1 MQAKPYNA
9 GIRGIGYYVPE
20 RIMTNAELAKLVDTS
35 DEWIRTRTGI
45 AERHIAGEGEAV
57 TDLALRASERAL
69 ADAGVSAEDIDLII
83 FATLTPDRIIPS
95 AACTL
100 QDALGAKRA
109 AAFDLSAACSG
120 FVYGLSV
127 ASAFIQQ
134 GVYQNVLVIGAEVLS
149 RFVDWEDRTT
159 CVLFGDGA
167 GAAVVGR
174 VPEGE
179 GFLAFDL
186 GSDGSG
192 GDALDIPAGGSRLPV
207 TGEVLAEHKQFI
219 HMDGKAV
226 FRFAV
231 KVLGQT
237 VEESLKKCDLAPSA
251 IDWLVPHQANQ
262 RIIDSAAT
270 RLGTPPEKVVINIE
284 RYGNMSAASIPVA
297 LAESYE
303 AGKFRRGDVIA
314 LAGFGA
320 GLTWG
325 SCIMKWSKEDK
336 S

>member
-1 MQAKPYNA
+1 MQVKTYNA
-9 GIRGIGYYVPE
+9 GICGIGYYVPE
-20 RIMTNAELAKLVDTS
+20 RIMTNADLAELVNTS

-45 AERHIAGEGEAV
+45 AQRHIAGEGEAV
-57 TDLALRASERAL
+57 TDLALQAAKRAL
-69 ADAGVSAEDIDLII
+69 ADAKVEAEDIDLVV

-95 AACTL
+95 AASTL
-100 QDALGAKRA
+100 QAALGAKHA

-127 ASAFIQQ
+127 ASAFVQQ
-134 GVYQNVLVIGAEVLS
+134 GIYEHVLVVGGEVLS

-167 GAAVVGR
+167 GAALVGR

-207 TGEVLAEHKQFI
+207 TEQVLAAHQQFI

-237 VEESLKKCDLAPSA
+237 VEDSLKKCGLPPEA

-270 RLGTPPEKVVINIE
+270 RLGTPAEKVVINIE

-297 LAESYE
+297 LAEAYE